1 MRHDH
6 GGNLRALAAAA
17 GVPEGQILDFSASIN
32 PLGLSPRVEAAIRS
46 AIPRVIHYPDPEAA
60 LLQSALASYH
70 GLSSDCVLV
79 GNGSTELIYL
89 LARALAPRR
98 ALILHPAFSEYE
110 AALELAGSR
119 VERLIL
125 AEADGFLPQRSPLIS
140 KLAGQEL
147 VVLANPGNPTGSLM
161 PAGDLQSLAAASHE
175 AGAVLVA
182 DEAFVDFVEE
192 ASLKRSLDRFPR
204 LLVLRSLTKFFALPG
219 LRIGYAL
226 ASPEL
231 LGRLRPWKEP
241 WSVNLLAEAAGA
253 AALEDRG
260 YQENSRSLIPSWREA
275 LSTGLQKF
283 GALQVFPGAA
293 NYLLVKLLDES
304 WTAPALRSALLR
316 EGIAIRD
323 CSSFPGLGPQFFR
336 VAARRPEEIQTL
348 LGALE
353 RLLGI

>member
-1 MRHDH
+1 MRRDH
-6 GGNLRALAAAA
+6 GGNLRALARAA
-17 GVPEGQILDFSASIN
+17 GIPEGQLLDFSASIN
-32 PLGLSPRVEAAIRS
+32 PLGLSPRVEAAIKS

-110 AALELAGSR
+110 AALELAGAR
-119 VERLIL
+119 IERLIL
-125 AEADGFLPQRSPLIS
+125 AEASNFFPDLSTFGSN
-140 KLAGQEL
+140 LAGHEL
-147 VVLANPGNPTGSLM
+147 VVLANPGNPTGSLF
-161 PAGDLQSLAAASHE
+161 PAHDLQNLAAAAQE
-175 AGAVLVA
+175 AGALLVV
-182 DEAFVDFVEE
+182 DEAFIDFAEE
-192 ASLKRSLDRFPR
+192 ASLKRSLGRFPR
-204 LLVLRSLTKFFALPG
+204 LLLLRSLTKFFALPG
-219 LRIGYAL
+219 LRIGYGL

-241 WSVNLLAEAAGA
+241 WSVNALAGAAGA

-260 YQENSRSLIPSWREA
+260 YQENSRSLIPSWREG

-283 GALQVFPGAA
+283 AALQVFPGAA

-304 WTAPALRSALLR
+304 WTARAFGSALLR

-336 VAARRPEEIQTL
+336 VAVRRPEENRIL

-353 RLLGI
+353 HFLGS